1 MVFASNAEEEE
12 QMVAITDRLPT
23 CRSWMMLSM
32 ALRALMDLPSI
43 IINNKKRTPYCSQA
57 DNIRVIPFLKK
68 QTNSRQL
75 PHTKMKLLSLTAAM
89 LLAST
94 STAFVVVSPTSTWSQ
109 YRQALPSTK
118 LNDIDEMCIENVAEL
133 CLQADAA
140 LASECDLEEQEA
152 LVNQLQD
159 QRDLLATHVERIENL
174 LHRLK
179 GDGLET
185 PGPEQTYFP
194 G

>member
-1 MVFASNAEEEE
+1 
-12 QMVAITDRLPT
+12 
-23 CRSWMMLSM
+23 
-32 ALRALMDLPSI
+32 
-43 IINNKKRTPYCSQA
+43 
-57 DNIRVIPFLKK
+57 
-68 QTNSRQL
+68 
-75 PHTKMKLLSLTAAM
+75 MKLLSLTAAM
-89 LLAST
+89 LLASS
-94 STAFVVVSPTSTWSQ
+94 STAFVVVSPTTSASQ
-109 YRQALPSTK
+109 YQSALQSAANK
-118 LNDIDEMCIENVAEL
+118 LNDVDEMCIENVAEL

-140 LASECDLEEQEA
+140 LASECNLEEQEA
-152 LVNQLQD
+152 LVNQLED